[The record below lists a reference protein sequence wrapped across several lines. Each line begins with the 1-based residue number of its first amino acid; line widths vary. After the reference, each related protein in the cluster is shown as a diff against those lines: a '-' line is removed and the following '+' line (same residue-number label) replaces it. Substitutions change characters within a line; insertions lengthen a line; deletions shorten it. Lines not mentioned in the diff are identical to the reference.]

1 MKKKILIIGY
11 GSMGKKYEKILSKKF
26 EIKFF
31 DKKKIKKKKINLKN
45 LKKENFFFA
54 IISSPANTHKYYCEL
69 LIKNNINFL
78 VEKPLFINTLGW
90 DKIIRKANKKKII
103 CSVAYPRREGKA
115 YHYIKKLIFKK
126 KIIGKLKIIKSN
138 YSQDFRK
145 YRKDYKKIYYSSKR
159 TGGGIALDA
168 LTHHINLMSFYL
180 GKIKKIDVFEKN
192 IELKEVNVNDTALLN
207 LYFKNNSFGFIFGN
221 QFQKPNVDEFE
232 FIGTRGNLS
241 FNRIQNK
248 LLLHKEKK
256 IFLLRKFNQ
265 SYEEMFETQIYNF
278 IRALNNKAMVSTTL
292 IEDYNNLKK
301 LIK

>member
-1 MKKKILIIGY
+1 
-11 GSMGKKYEKILSKKF
+11 
-26 EIKFF
+26 
-31 DKKKIKKKKINLKN
+31 
-45 LKKENFFFA
+45 
-54 IISSPANTHKYYCEL
+54 
-69 LIKNNINFL
+69 
-78 VEKPLFINTLGW
+78 
-90 DKIIRKANKKKII
+90 
-103 CSVAYPRREGKA
+103 
-115 YHYIKKLIFKK
+115 
-126 KIIGKLKIIKSN
+126 
-138 YSQDFRK
+138 
-145 YRKDYKKIYYSSKR
+145 
-159 TGGGIALDA
+159 
-168 LTHHINLMSFYL
+168 MSFYL
-180 GKIKKIDVFEKN
+180 GKIKKIDVFKKN

>member
-90 DKIIRKANKKKII
+90 DKIIRKANKKNYLLSSISKKK
-103 CSVAYPRREGKA
+103 GKV

-145 YRKDYKKIYYSSKR
+145 YRKDYKKFIIHQK
-159 TGGGIALDA
+159 
-168 LTHHINLMSFYL
+168 
-180 GKIKKIDVFEKN
+180 
-192 IELKEVNVNDTALLN
+192 ELVEA
-207 LYFKNNSFGFIFGN
+207 
-221 QFQKPNVDEFE
+221 
-232 FIGTRGNLS
+232 
-241 FNRIQNK
+241 
-248 LLLHKEKK
+248 
-256 IFLLRKFNQ
+256 
-265 SYEEMFETQIYNF
+265 
-278 IRALNNKAMVSTTL
+278 
-292 IEDYNNLKK
+292 
-301 LIK
+301 